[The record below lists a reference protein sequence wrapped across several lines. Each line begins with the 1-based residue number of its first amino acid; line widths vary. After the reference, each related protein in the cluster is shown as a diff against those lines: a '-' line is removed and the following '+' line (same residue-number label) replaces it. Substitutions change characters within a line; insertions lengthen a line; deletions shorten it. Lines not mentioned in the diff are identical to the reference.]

1 MHTVAG
7 GGIRTPDQR
16 LRVFVSSTLKEL
28 AAERRAVRASIERLA
43 LAPVMF
49 ELGARPHP
57 PRELYRAYLDQ
68 SDIFVGVYWEQ
79 YGWVAPGEEVSGL
92 EDEWNL
98 APDIPKLIYIKRSDH
113 RQDRLDDL
121 LKRIR
126 DDDDASYVSFT
137 DAGELADLVTGDLAT
152 LLAERFDAAGGRHT
166 PLGEP
171 VTEFFSTEPV
181 RPPSPLTRILGRD
194 RELTLV
200 TRLLADGT
208 AARDHHRSWRHRQE
222 QARGGCGPRIGGHVP
237 GWRGVR
243 GSGTRAGRKP
253 RHRGDRECARHP

>member
-28 AAERRAVRASIERLA
+28 AAERRAIRASIERLA

-57 PRELYRAYLDQ
+57 PRDLYRAYLDQ
-68 SDIFVGVYWEQ
+68 SDIFLGVYWEQ

-113 RQDRLDDL
+113 RQDRLDEL
-121 LKRIR
+121 LMRIR

-137 DAGELADLVTGDLAT
+137 EPAELA
-152 LLAERFDAAGGRHT
+152 
-166 PLGEP
+166 
-171 VTEFFSTEPV
+171 
-181 RPPSPLTRILGRD
+181 
-194 RELTLV
+194 
-200 TRLLADGT
+200 
-208 AARDHHRSWRHRQE
+208 
-222 QARGGCGPRIGGHVP
+222 
-237 GWRGVR
+237 
-243 GSGTRAGRKP
+243 
-253 RHRGDRECARHP
+253 